1 MLVLRKFW
9 WGTASEEVLFLYF
22 CCSYLLTQETEK
34 LHQWQKRTPASLR
47 SLFSG
52 WDKHDIAIS
61 TLYSRSHFCSYRW
74 AVAFF
79 QTTFVYPSSICSF
92 QTELFVVDFWINL
105 KISVQFTRAYSL
117 ASLIICPEQCLV
129 VSQHII
135 QTVTAKTNMVT
146 AVVCL
151 PTVVLDTEF
160 VRVDILQSDFL
171 GLVLKE
177 NDCHKP

>member
-105 KISVQFTRAYSL
+105 KFSVQFNRAYSL

-129 VSQHII
+129 VSQHITSWMPVRCYGFSCKYI
-135 QTVTAKTNMVT
+135 ILCANPHRNAKVS
-146 AVVCL
+146 L
-151 PTVVLDTEF
+151 PSTCPSLLPLL
-160 VRVDILQSDFL
+160 R
-171 GLVLKE
+171 
-177 NDCHKP
+177 